1 VICDKRWYGNKGS
14 DKDKRLYVIIK
25 LAEAD
30 LRVPDT
36 YLPKIKVFTI
46 SDLSNS
52 AQPTF
57 PHKKH
62 RAAEPKQEEDQGR
75 LSISLLL
82 SMRIASQLKQTGRR
96 SR

>member
-1 VICDKRWYGNKGS
+1 MIE
-14 DKDKRLYVIIK
+14 

-36 YLPKIKVFTI
+36 YLPRIEVSTI
-46 SDLSNS
+46 SDLSSS

-57 PHKKH
+57 PHEKH
-62 RAAEPKQEEDQGR
+62 RPAEPKREEDQGR
-75 LSISLLL
+75 FSISPLLG
-82 SMRIASQLKQTGRR
+82 MRIASQLKQTGWR